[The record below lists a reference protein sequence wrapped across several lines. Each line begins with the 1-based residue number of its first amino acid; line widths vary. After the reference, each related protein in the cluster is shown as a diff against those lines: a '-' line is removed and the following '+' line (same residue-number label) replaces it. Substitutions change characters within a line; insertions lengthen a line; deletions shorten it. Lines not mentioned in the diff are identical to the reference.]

1 MRLFSVP
8 GIVAMHFLAYSALL
22 LAMKAIPDGP
32 MVLVVSDPR
41 AQPGAV
47 METIGAAGGAVVEA
61 THFEWMTVAYS
72 SAPDFP
78 SRLRRAGA
86 LLVLKYPTAAGCLQ
100 RSD

>member
-1 MRLFSVP
+1 MRLLSAP

-22 LAMKAIPDGP
+22 LAMKAVPDGP

-41 AQPGAV
+41 ASASAV
-47 METIGAAGGAVVEA
+47 METIGTAGGAVVEA

-78 SRLRRAGA
+78 ARLRKAGA

-100 RSD
+100 RSE